1 MGWIA
6 TLSTA
11 DAAARL
17 VVIPAGYGVGA
28 WAGATAGYLLGR
40 DRETRESWRDWL
52 GVLGGAAGLG
62 VWIGQAVGG

>member
-40 DRETRESWRDWL
+40 DRETRESWL
-52 GVLGGAAGLG
+52 GVLGGAAGARLC
-62 VWIGQAVGG
+62 IGQAVGA

>member
-6 TLSTA
+6 TLSAA

-52 GVLGGAAGLG
+52 GVLGGAAGARLC
-62 VWIGQAVGG
+62 IGQAVGA